1 MHWLY
6 NASSS
11 SSSTTDD
18 NYINTRSKH
27 DQRRRVHATYRSTS
41 TPHTLPLPEL
51 SALFKRDSRRE
62 SATSMYILPSPPE
75 DANKNK
81 KSHRVSED
89 DSKQPQ
95 SIASIFRLRDIEDN
109 ESRPKGFTLTASS
122 RDVPKHGET
131 VSAPA
136 TPISSL
142 AESPTTSKI
151 DHYQAML
158 ARCIHGCDGSS
169 LHSPQKRVKSPRSSS
184 SPLHKNSPI
193 GSPMSL
199 RDNNAHATMAKVH
212 PLPLPPQAQ
221 ISNKPDSVP
230 KTPTQSRWQKGKVI
244 GRGTFGSVYVG
255 SNRETGALCAMKE
268 VEILPDDLKSAECI
282 KQLEQEIVVLS
293 QLKHPNIVQYY
304 GSEIVEDRF
313 YIYLEYVHPGSINKY
328 VREHCGGM
336 TESIVRNFTRHIVS
350 GLAYLHSTKTIHRD
364 IKGANLLVDANGV
377 VKLADFGMAKHL
389 DGQVNLSLKG
399 SPYWMAPELLQSES
413 QKDSNPDLALA
424 VDIWSLGCTIIEM
437 MNGKPPWS
445 EFEAPAAMFKVMK
458 ETPPIPET
466 MSPDGKD
473 FLRCCFVR
481 NPAERPTAS
490 MLLTHRFLNNL
501 THQDVSASTNLINRM
516 TLLVQKRREHLRFG
530 IWSAMANDTRIAAS
544 LLRLHFHDCI
554 SNGCEGSVLLD
565 ETSSFSSE
573 KDANP
578 NRNSA
583 RGFGLIDTIKANVEK
598 ACPKTVSCTDILTL
612 AAREAVFLTGGPY
625 WSLALGRRDGLT
637 ANITA
642 ANTDIPSPFEPLE
655 NITAKF
661 TSKGLDLKD
670 VVTLSGAHT
679 IGFAQ
684 CFTFKPR
691 LFNFDGSG
699 APDPQLDSSLA
710 SSLQTVCPNQD
721 NSDTNLVPLDS
732 VTTAKFDNIY
742 YKNILNNSGILGS
755 DQALMSDN
763 RTATMVINYSKYPY
777 LFAKDFGASMVKLS
791 TVGIITGQNGQVRNR
806 CNIVN

>member
-1 MHWLY
+1 MQWLY
-6 NASSS
+6 NTSSS
-11 SSSTTDD
+11 SSSSAADD
-18 NYINTRSKH
+18 NYINN
-27 DQRRRVHATYRSTS
+27 DQQRRRVQANYRSTS

-62 SATSMYILPSPPE
+62 SSTSKYILPSPPE
-75 DANKNK
+75 DAYMNK
-81 KSHRVSED
+81 KSEQKRGVSHG
-89 DSKQPQ
+89 DSKRPT
-95 SIASIFRLRDIEDN
+95 SIASIFRLRDIERK
-109 ESRPKGFTLTASS
+109 ESRPKGFTFTARS
-122 RDVPKHGET
+122 RDEPKHGET

-142 AESPTTSKI
+142 TESPTTSKTDI
-151 DHYQAML
+151 TRQLDHYQAML
-158 ARCIHGCDGSS
+158 GRCIHGCHGSPV
-169 LHSPQKRVKSPRSSS
+169 HSPQKRVKSPRSSS
-184 SPLHKNSPI
+184 APLHNSPI

-199 RDNNAHATMAKVH
+199 HDSNAHATMTKVH

-221 ISNKPDSVP
+221 TSNKPDSLT
-230 KTPTQSRWQKGKVI
+230 KTPRQSRWQKGKLI

-490 MLLTHRFLNNL
+490 MLLTHRFLSNL

-516 TLLVQKRREHLRFG
+516 TLLVQNRRER
-530 IWSAMANDTRIAAS
+530 SR
-544 LLRLHFHDCI
+544 
-554 SNGCEGSVLLD
+554 
-565 ETSSFSSE
+565 
-573 KDANP
+573 
-578 NRNSA
+578 
-583 RGFGLIDTIKANVEK
+583 
-598 ACPKTVSCTDILTL
+598 
-612 AAREAVFLTGGPY
+612 
-625 WSLALGRRDGLT
+625 
-637 ANITA
+637 
-642 ANTDIPSPFEPLE
+642 
-655 NITAKF
+655 
-661 TSKGLDLKD
+661 
-670 VVTLSGAHT
+670 
-679 IGFAQ
+679 
-684 CFTFKPR
+684 
-691 LFNFDGSG
+691 
-699 APDPQLDSSLA
+699 
-710 SSLQTVCPNQD
+710 
-721 NSDTNLVPLDS
+721 
-732 VTTAKFDNIY
+732 
-742 YKNILNNSGILGS
+742 
-755 DQALMSDN
+755 
-763 RTATMVINYSKYPY
+763 
-777 LFAKDFGASMVKLS
+777 
-791 TVGIITGQNGQVRNR
+791 
-806 CNIVN
+806 